1 MTPKQLLSGNE
12 ALALAAVDG
21 GATAAFGYPGTPS
34 TEILENLARH
44 ADAGVYC
51 EWSPNEKVA
60 LEAAA
65 GAALAGARSLVT
77 MKHVG
82 LNVAADPLMT
92 LSYIGVVG
100 GMVICVADDPGQHSS
115 QTEQDTRHYARLAKV
130 PVLEPANAQ
139 EAYDFLREAFDLS
152 EQFRCPVILRTT
164 TCVSHSR
171 CLVARAAARPR
182 NAVQFVKNTQQF
194 VPLPLWGRKLRVKVE
209 ERLDAQAAE
218 AARRTSLNTILPT
231 ATATANCLLPLPTA
245 TAPLGLVSS
254 GVAALHAREIFPES
268 PLLKLGWAFPFP
280 DALIRAFAATV
291 DRVLVIEEGDPILE
305 EHIRSLGIACDGKN
319 LVPRCGE
326 LTPARIYEVKARLE
340 GREAG
345 LPAPVP
351 EAADLPGRPPI
362 LCAGCPHRALF
373 HALSKF
379 DVVVSGDIGC
389 YSLGVFP
396 PLNQTD
402 TILCMGGGFTVAHG
416 MTQAG
421 EPKRVV
427 GIVGD
432 STFFHSGIT
441 GLLDIVYNKGSA
453 KLIVVDNRITA
464 MTGHQEH
471 PGTGITLMGQPTHAA
486 SIEAIAAACGLTRI
500 RVFNPYDQA
509 ALHAILA
516 EELAADGPSL
526 MISRAPCPLH
536 LRRRLAA
543 QRRIDPGLCRNCR
556 ACLKCGCPAIESPGK
571 QVKPA
576 INATVCMGCSLCQA
590 LCKFGA
596 IGPAEG

>member
-1 MTPKQLLSGNE
+1 MKPTRQLLSGNE
-12 ALALAAVDG
+12 ALALAAIDG
-21 GATAAFGYPGTPS
+21 GTSAAFGYPGTPS

-44 ADAGVYC
+44 AAPGLYC

-65 GAALAGARSLVT
+65 GAALAGGRSIVT

-130 PVLEPANAQ
+130 PILEPANAQ
-139 EAYDFLREAFDLS
+139 EAYDFLREGFEIS
-152 EQFRCPVILRTT
+152 EKYRCPVILRTT

-171 CLVARAAARPR
+171 CLVARAAPRPQ
-182 NAVQFVKNTQQF
+182 NHVQFVRNPPQF
-194 VPLPLWGRKLRVKVE
+194 VPLPIWGRKLRVGIE
-209 ERLDAQAAE
+209 ERLDAQAAD
-218 AARRTSLNTILPT
+218 AARRTTLNTILPA
-231 ATATANCLLPLPTA
+231 ATADCQQPLPTA
-245 TAPLGLVSS
+245 PLGIVSS
-254 GVAALHAREIFPES
+254 GVAALHAREIFPDS
-268 PLLKLGWAFPFP
+268 PMLKLGWAFPFP
-280 DALIRAFAATV
+280 DGLIRDFAATV
-291 DRVLVIEEGDPILE
+291 ERLLVIEEGDPILE
-305 EHIRSLGIACDGKN
+305 EHIRALGIACDGKN

-326 LTPARIYEVKARLE
+326 LTPARIAESRARLE
-340 GREAG
+340 GRSAN

-373 HALSKF
+373 HALARF

-421 EPKRVV
+421 EPRRVV

-441 GLLDIVYNKGSA
+441 GLLNSVYNQSPA

-464 MTGHQEH
+464 MTGHQDH
-471 PGTGITLMGQPTHAA
+471 PGTGTTLMGRSTHAA
-486 SIEAIAAACGLTRI
+486 SIEALAAACGLERI
-500 RVFNPYDQA
+500 RVCNPYDQA
-509 ALHAILA
+509 ALHTILE

-526 MISRAPCPLH
+526 IISRAPCPLH
-536 LRRRLAA
+536 LKRRIAP
-543 QRRIDPGLCRNCR
+543 QRRIDPDLCRNCR
-556 ACLKCGCPAIESPGK
+556 ACLKCGCPAIESPDK
-571 QVKPA
+571 TAKPR
-576 INATVCMGCSLCQA
+576 INETACMGCSLCQA

-596 IGPAEG
+596 IATRAGQ

>member
-1 MTPKQLLSGNE
+1 MTPRQLLSGNE

-34 TEILENLARH
+34 TEILENLARN
-44 ADAGVYC
+44 AAEGVYC

-100 GMVICVADDPGQHSS
+100 GMVVCVADDPGQHSS

-139 EAYDFLREAFDLS
+139 EAYDFLREGFDLS

-171 CLVARAAARPR
+171 CLVARAAPHPR
-182 NAVQFVKNTQQF
+182 NHVQFAKNTQQF
-194 VPLPLWGRKLRVKVE
+194 VPLPIWGRKLRVKVE

-218 AARRTSLNTILPT
+218 AARRTSLNTVLPGT
-231 ATATANCLLPLPTA
+231 AR
-245 TAPLGLVSS
+245 LGLVSS
-254 GVAALHAREIFPES
+254 GVTALHVREIFPES

-280 DALIRAFAATV
+280 DTLIRDFAATV

-305 EHIRSLGIACDGKN
+305 EHVRSLGIACDGKN

-326 LTPARIYEVKARLE
+326 LTPARIFDVRARLE

-345 LPAPVP
+345 LPTPVP

-471 PGTGITLMGQPTHAA
+471 PGTGVTLKGQPTHAA
-486 SIEAIAAACGLTRI
+486 AIEALAAACGLTRI

-509 ALHAILA
+509 ALHTILA
-516 EELAADGPSL
+516 EELAAEGPSL

-536 LRRRLAA
+536 LKRRLAP
-543 QRRIDPGLCRNCR
+543 QRRIDPALCRNCR
-556 ACLKCGCPAIESPGK
+556 ACLKCGCPAIESAGK
-571 QVKPA
+571 KVKPA
-576 INATVCMGCSLCQA
+576 INPTVCMGCSLCQA

-596 IGPAEG
+596 IGPGEG